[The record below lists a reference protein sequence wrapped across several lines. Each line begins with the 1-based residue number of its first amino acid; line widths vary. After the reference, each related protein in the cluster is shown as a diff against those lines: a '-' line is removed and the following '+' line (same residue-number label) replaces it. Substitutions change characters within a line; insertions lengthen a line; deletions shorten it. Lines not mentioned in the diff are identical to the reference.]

1 MLISRPLLLA
11 FLLPTDTFHL
21 RLNAI
26 YFFKLP
32 LKDYQLKLF
41 VEALG
46 KYLLSAYFMP
56 CIVLGTGEMTHQWKE
71 IR

>member
-1 MLISRPLLLA
+1 ML
-11 FLLPTDTFHL
+11 FLW
-21 RLNAI
+21 LNAI

-46 KYLLSAYFMP
+46 KYLLSAYFVP
-56 CIVLGTGEMTHQWKE
+56 CIVLGTGELTHQWKE